1 MYCTNCDSV
10 STFYDSGW
18 PEDDHDCFK
27 RVAFLIRLIKVNKI
41 VLTVNSCFFIVVCSN
56 GTHHT

>member
-1 MYCTNCDSV
+1 MYCTNCDPCLTRNNV

-18 PEDDHDCFK
+18 PEDDHDCLK
-27 RVAFLIRLIKVNKI
+27 RVAFLIRL